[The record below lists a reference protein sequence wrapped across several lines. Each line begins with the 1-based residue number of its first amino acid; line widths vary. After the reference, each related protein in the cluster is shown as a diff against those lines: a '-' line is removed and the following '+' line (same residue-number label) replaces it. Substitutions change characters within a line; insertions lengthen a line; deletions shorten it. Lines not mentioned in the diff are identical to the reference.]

1 MIEIT
6 LRLLLNN
13 RGQVKASHELDRK
26 GTKVMV
32 SLICLQY
39 FDREK
44 ES

>member
-13 RGQVKASHELDRK
+13 RGQLEASHKLDRK
-26 GTKVMV
+26 GTKAMG

-39 FDREK
+39 FDKEK